1 LGRSDLELVLLSCD
15 EVSET
20 WERFDLIE
28 KKHGDKKKGEDGVDP
43 NLVEYGFN
51 KRRTIQIGTHRDVP
65 DRRPDTCRAQDYYND
80 RITHSLPD
88 TSIIICFVNEEFF
101 ALTRTISSVM
111 KASASYL
118 IREIILVDDGSDVPW
133 LFEPLETYLKVTY
146 VLFKN
151 VLVVYITSK

>member
-1 LGRSDLELVLLSCD
+1 M
-15 EVSET
+15 
-20 WERFDLIE
+20 IE